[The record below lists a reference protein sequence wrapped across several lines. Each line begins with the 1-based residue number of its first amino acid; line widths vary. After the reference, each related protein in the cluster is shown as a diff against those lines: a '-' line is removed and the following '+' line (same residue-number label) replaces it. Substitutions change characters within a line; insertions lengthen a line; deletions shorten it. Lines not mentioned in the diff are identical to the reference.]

1 MTLLDDLLTRMSATP
16 ELSDIQ
22 VVENESV
29 DDETFVFK
37 VRATIISSF
46 LQIRFLADKD
56 LKRYSFQLYSDR
68 PLLRWD
74 NAPHYPDLLNFPHH
88 FHNQDENI
96 SSSTLTGDLLNDYD
110 LVIAGV
116 LDYIAGKI

>member
-1 MTLLDDLLTRMSATP
+1 MTLLDDLLARMSATP

-37 VRATIISSF
+37 VRATTISSF

-110 LVIAGV
+110 LVIADV
-116 LDYIAGKI
+116 LD

>member
-1 MTLLDDLLTRMSATP
+1 MTLLDDLLARMRATSK
-16 ELSDIQ
+16 LSDIQ
-22 VVENESV
+22 VLENESV

-37 VRATIISSF
+37 VRATIVSSF

-74 NAPHYPDLLNFPHH
+74 NAPHYPSLPNSPHH
-88 FHNQDENI
+88 FHNQDENV
-96 SSSTLTGDLLNDYD
+96 SSSLLTGNLLNDYD
-110 LVIAGV
+110 LVIAHV

>member
-1 MTLLDDLLTRMSATP
+1 MTLLDDLLARMRATP

-37 VRATIISSF
+37 VRATIVSSF

-56 LKRYSFQLYSDR
+56 FKRYSFQLYSDH

-74 NAPHYPDLLNFPHH
+74 NTPHYPDLLNFPHH
-88 FHNQDENI
+88 FHDRM
-96 SSSTLTGDLLNDYD
+96 
-110 LVIAGV
+110 
-116 LDYIAGKI
+116 KIFLHPHSPGICLMITIW